1 MVMVATA
8 ANVLKNYFY
17 ITIDAAMWINT
28 VYRLIKMEI
37 VWDVPRDLCHMVT
50 NAYTLK
56 VSVKIMAMIG
66 CVIKHITGF
75 DWN

>member
-37 VWDVPRDLCHMVT
+37 V
-50 NAYTLK
+50 
-56 VSVKIMAMIG
+56 
-66 CVIKHITGF
+66 
-75 DWN
+75 